1 MRLLLSL
8 LAFWH
13 VWRAQRCSIAYRK
26 HMERRAALMGRADR

>member
-13 VWRAQRCSIAYRK
+13 VWRAQRCSMAYRR
-26 HMERRAALMGRADR
+26 HMERRAALMGRAGR